1 MKYMLIHCVDE
12 SLELSA
18 DEVTAVEASLA
29 SWIEDTVAR
38 GVNLHGSRL
47 QPTSDATTVRMRND
61 EVLIA
66 DGPFAETKEQI
77 GGYDVIECAN
87 LDEAIAVAAEHPTAR
102 IGTIEVRPFWA
113 D

>member
-87 LDEAIAVAAEHPTAR
+87 LDQAIAVAAEHPTAR